1 MAVRIFYVMRYSSL
15 FPTLS
20 LSASERKARSCSPVM
35 KRTNKVPEITVTGAE
50 ETDWLEVAQQLADML
65 RSRPVHTWKEDI
77 AGADSLVNNY
87 LLTFVKTSTLRTT

>member
-1 MAVRIFYVMRYSSL
+1 MERWAQPCLCILVCRSS
-15 FPTLS
+15 
-20 LSASERKARSCSPVM
+20 
-35 KRTNKVPEITVTGAE
+35 
-50 ETDWLEVAQQLADML
+50 LEVAQQLADML